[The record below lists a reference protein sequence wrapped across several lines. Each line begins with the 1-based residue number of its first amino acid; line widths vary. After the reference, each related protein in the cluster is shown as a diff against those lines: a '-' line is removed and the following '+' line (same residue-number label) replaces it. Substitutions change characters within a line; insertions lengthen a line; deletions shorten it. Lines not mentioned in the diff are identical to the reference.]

1 MPGVTAS
8 GTRSTPPRPQPGD
21 GLVLAPFRGVRYNPA
36 RVRDLAD
43 VTAPPY
49 DVIDADEQARL
60 ETADPHNIVR
70 LILPSPSAGDERYA
84 AAATRL
90 AAWRASG
97 VLVTDPRAAL
107 YVYEQAG
114 STPQRG
120 LVGALALRTPEE
132 GVVLPHEDVRPEIVA
147 DRLALMKATAA
158 NLEPILLQYD
168 GGGALAEL
176 VDAAARADPVVDA
189 VSHDGARHRLW
200 RLDGADRL
208 GAVQADLRTRQALI
222 ADGHHRYAAYLQ
234 LQAIHRGAGDGAGPW
249 DYGLAL
255 LVDAD
260 SHPLRMQAIHR
271 VLPGMSAPDMV
282 ERLDRVARVAEVSHR
297 PLQANLRALES
308 ASGPAYLVVDANRQW
323 LVSELDRTLIDNCV
337 PGEPPEA
344 WRWLDATVLH
354 HVLLGRLWGVP
365 DRIDTVAYHHSVSSA
380 VRAAERSRGA
390 AILLRP
396 APVETVAELAR
407 QRVRMPRKSTS
418 FGPKPRSGLVLRLF
432 AAE

>member
-8 GTRSTPPRPQPGD
+8 GTRSTPPGPQPGD
-21 GLVLAPFRGVRYNPA
+21 GLVLAPFPAVRYNPA
-36 RVRDLAD
+36 RVRNLAD

-60 ETADPHNIVR
+60 ESADPHNIVK
-70 LILPSPSAGDERYA
+70 LILPSPSAGNGRYTA
-84 AAATRL
+84 AAARL

-97 VLVTDPRAAL
+97 VLVTDPRVGL
-107 YVYEQAG
+107 YIYEQAG
-114 STPQRG
+114 STLQRG
-120 LVGALALRTPEE
+120 LIGALALRTPEE

-147 DRLALMKATAA
+147 DRLELMRATAA

-168 GGGALAEL
+168 GDGALAEL
-176 VDAAARADPVVDA
+176 VDSAARTDPVVDA

-200 RLDGADRL
+200 RLDDADRL
-208 GAVQADLRTRQALI
+208 AAVQADLRTRQALI

-234 LQAIHRGAGDGAGPW
+234 LQAIHRSAGDGAGPW

-260 SHPLRMQAIHR
+260 SYPLRMQAIHR
-271 VLPGMSAPDMV
+271 VLPGVSAPDLV
-282 ERLDRVARVAEVSHR
+282 ERLDHVARVAEVSHR
-297 PLQANLRALES
+297 PLQADLRALES
-308 ASGPAYLVVDANRQW
+308 VSGPAFLVVGTNRHW
-323 LVSELDRTLIDNCV
+323 LVSELDRALIDNCV
-337 PGEPPEA
+337 PRGRPER
-344 WRWLDATVLH
+344 WRRLDATVLH
-354 HVLLGRLWGVP
+354 HVLLGCVWRVP

-380 VRAAERSRGA
+380 VRAAERTRGA
-390 AILLRP
+390 ALLLRP
-396 APVETVAELAR
+396 APVETVVELAR

-432 AAE
+432 ATE